1 MYGKK
6 EGKKRNCHA
15 SLKKDCEP
23 GFGLKPHK
31 VNIFYLSALGHFS
44 ALRHKN
50 LTARSKNSNHQ
61 VKYLI
66 VLVLNSQAFAL

>member
-23 GFGLKPHK
+23 GFGLKPH
-31 VNIFYLSALGHFS
+31 IDGI
-44 ALRHKN
+44 
-50 LTARSKNSNHQ
+50 SKDME
-61 VKYLI
+61 VLI
-66 VLVLNSQAFAL
+66 K

>member
-23 GFGLKPHK
+23 GFGLKPHNNNNNK
-31 VNIFYLSALGHFS
+31 EDQQLGTTFFCTN
-44 ALRHKN
+44 K
-50 LTARSKNSNHQ
+50 
-61 VKYLI
+61 
-66 VLVLNSQAFAL
+66 

>member
-23 GFGLKPHK
+23 GFGLKPHIVGADFRK
-31 VNIFYLSALGHFS
+31 TLGFCERRPKTF
-44 ALRHKN
+44 L
-50 LTARSKNSNHQ
+50 L
-61 VKYLI
+61 
-66 VLVLNSQAFAL
+66 

>member
-23 GFGLKPHK
+23 GLRPRQKKWAGLKK
-31 VNIFYLSALGHFS
+31 MTGTQ
-44 ALRHKN
+44 HKN
-50 LTARSKNSNHQ
+50 KTAAVFYINFLLSNET
-61 VKYLI
+61 YIDLSLSMPI
-66 VLVLNSQAFAL
+66 